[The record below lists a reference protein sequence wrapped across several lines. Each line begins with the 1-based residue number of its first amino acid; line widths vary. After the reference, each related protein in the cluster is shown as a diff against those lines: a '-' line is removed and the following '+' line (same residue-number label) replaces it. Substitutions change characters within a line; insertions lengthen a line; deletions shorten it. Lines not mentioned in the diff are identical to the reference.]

1 MLPLLL
7 VLTSTLACTRRAPL
21 PEIPV
26 TTRSTP
32 EVAGLHA
39 ELLTEGPLEQR
50 LAPPDDADL
59 VLLYGAEEEGS
70 LDSCGCQHR
79 PRGGVARQ
87 AAWRDAVQARDP
99 DLPVLTLNAGGWLS
113 GEAELDGSTR
123 PDVPQRNAWMVRG
136 LAMLAPTALNVG
148 TNELRGLAELPGDP
162 PELPLVSAHLHAG
175 PPIDVDVADRLL
187 IDTGELTVGI
197 TGIAASG
204 PAWMAPK
211 GWTVEDPERAA
222 RRVLTEMQDQADI
235 VVLMAD
241 ELPDVARKLAED
253 GLVDVVIDAWHHRS
267 FTEPF
272 RVGDA
277 VWVRAHHGTMRVGEL
292 RAVITD
298 GRIDRAVER
307 NIDLDEAMP
316 ERPDIATVAEQAR
329 QELRRLER
337 LTFGSRRR

>member
-1 MLPLLL
+1 MFPLLLPLLL
-7 VLTSTLACTRRAPL
+7 ALACARTAPL
-21 PEIPV
+21 PEVPV

-32 EVAGLHA
+32 VIAGLHA
-39 ELLTEGPLEQR
+39 ELLTEGPLDQR

-70 LDSCGCQHR
+70 LDQCGCQHR

-87 AAWRDAVQARDP
+87 AAWRDAVQAQDP
-99 DLPVLTLNAGGWLS
+99 ALPVLTLNAGGWLS
-113 GEAELDGSTR
+113 GEADIDGSTR

-148 TNELRGLAELPGDP
+148 TNELRALAELPGAP
-162 PELPLVSAHLHAG
+162 AELPLVSAHLHAAA
-175 PPIDVDVADRLL
+175 PIPLAVADRLI
-187 IDTGELTVGI
+187 IDSGDLTIGI

-204 PAWMAPK
+204 PAWMAPE

-222 RRVLTEMQDQADI
+222 RRVLAELQDQADV

-241 ELPDVARKLAED
+241 ELPDVARRLAED
-253 GLVDVVIDAWHHRS
+253 GLADVVVDAWHHRS

-277 VWVRAHHGTMRVGEL
+277 IWVRAHHGTMRVGEL
-292 RAVITD
+292 RAVVTD
-298 GRIDRAVER
+298 GRVARAVER

-316 ERPDIATVAEQAR
+316 ERPDIAAVAEQAR

-337 LTFGSRRR
+337 LTFGSGRR